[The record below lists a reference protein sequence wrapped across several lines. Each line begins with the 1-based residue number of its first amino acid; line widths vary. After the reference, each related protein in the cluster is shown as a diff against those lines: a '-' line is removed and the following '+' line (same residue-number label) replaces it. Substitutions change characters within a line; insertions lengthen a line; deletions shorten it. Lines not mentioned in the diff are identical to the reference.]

1 MDLDIE
7 HMPSFRPR
15 HRPPDRAGFGPWTD
29 PGTGTRGYRR
39 GARPIDLEAGMDEL
53 VRAAAVEDIPVSGA
67 KLFRHFDKRIALFR
81 TGKGVFATDNR
92 CPHEGYALV
101 RGDVK
106 DDVLTCEWH
115 NWKFRL
121 DDGAC
126 LFGGESVRSYPVEIR
141 GGQVFVDVT
150 DPPSEQVAPQLFASL
165 LDAMGDVDVGRLAR
179 DTMRLQRLGTPL
191 AELIRQ
197 GVHFGAPR
205 AEYGW
210 NHSLATLADC
220 LNIAALFEGPVKAL
234 PVVQGLSVVS
244 QTEVRRPERP
254 RPDPIDPVA
263 AYGSVE
269 QALDAYPALVDDE
282 RAERAEGLLYGLLAA
297 GADPASVRHALLR
310 SITDHF
316 LGYGHPMIYCQKSFE
331 LLDRIGWAEA
341 AGVLGPMVPATVLS
355 TRYDRLPYMR
365 QFLAA
370 WRAAELDLA
379 ALLANQDGRP
389 GARRGDPRFRLDHL
403 RYQLLDGGPAEAFEA
418 LRGALEAGA
427 PVPALIDEVAR
438 AASAR
443 LGRFDID
450 LDTDDTN
457 EWGWLD
463 VTHTLTYTD
472 ALRWAW
478 SVDPSP
484 EVLRG
489 LFHAAW
495 FVQWTGRLDAKATR
509 PVAAAPTGDAGEVLA
524 AVRRRDPDG
533 AVATVLGYQ
542 GPEEALERSLAQAA
556 AEDTASAPIMVAHTV
571 KTTRAAIMESRM
583 LGQGRHAPMAAVAR
597 FMAAPKRERFVY
609 QSTLEAIAFVQ
620 GRTKGDLEDRDDES

>member
-1 MDLDIE
+1 
-7 HMPSFRPR
+7 
-15 HRPPDRAGFGPWTD
+15 
-29 PGTGTRGYRR
+29 
-39 GARPIDLEAGMDEL
+39 MDEL
-53 VRAAAVEDIPVSGA
+53 VRAAAVDDIPVSGA
-67 KLFRHFDKRIALFR
+67 RLFRHFDKRIALFR
-81 TGKGVFATDNR
+81 TEKGVFATDNR

-101 RGDVK
+101 RGDLK

-126 LFGGESVRSYPVEIR
+126 LFGGENVRSYPVEIR
-141 GGQVFVDVT
+141 DGQVFVDVT
-150 DPPSEQVAPQLFASL
+150 DAPSEQVAPQLFASL

-220 LNIAALFEGPVKAL
+220 LNIAAMFEGPVKAL

-263 AYGSVE
+263 AYGSVA
-269 QALDAYPALVDDE
+269 QALEAYPALVDDE
-282 RAERAEGLLYGLLAA
+282 QAERAEGLLYGLLAA

-370 WRAAELDLA
+370 WRAAELDLP
-379 ALLANQDGRP
+379 ALLATQDGRP
-389 GARRGDPRFRLDHL
+389 GAHGGDPRFRLDHL
-403 RYQLLDGGPAEAFEA
+403 RHQLLDGGPAEAFEA

-542 GPEEALERSLAQAA
+542 GPAEALERSLAQAA

-583 LGQGRHAPMAAVAR
+583 LGEGGRAPMAAVAR
-597 FMAAPKRERFVY
+597 FLAAPKRERFVY

-620 GRTKGDLEDRDDES
+620 GRTKGDLEDRDDDS

>member
-1 MDLDIE
+1 
-7 HMPSFRPR
+7 
-15 HRPPDRAGFGPWTD
+15 
-29 PGTGTRGYRR
+29 
-39 GARPIDLEAGMDEL
+39 MDEL
-53 VRAAAVEDIPVSGA
+53 VRAAAVDDIPVSGA
-67 KLFRHFDKRIALFR
+67 KLFRHLDKRIALFR
-81 TGKGVFATDNR
+81 TEKGVFATDNNR

-126 LFGGESVRSYPVEIR
+126 LFGGGSVRSYPVEIR

-370 WRAAELDLA
+370 WRAAELDLTA
-379 ALLANQDGRP
+379 MLARQDGRP
-389 GARRGDPRFRLDHL
+389 GARGGDPRFPLDHL
-403 RYQLLDGGPAEAFEA
+403 RHQLLDGGPAAAFEA

-478 SVDPSP
+478 SMDPSP

-509 PVAAAPTGDAGEVLA
+509 PVAAAPTCDADEVLA

-583 LGQGRHAPMAAVAR
+583 LGQGRRAPMAAVAR
-597 FMAAPKRERFVY
+597 FLAAPKRERFVY